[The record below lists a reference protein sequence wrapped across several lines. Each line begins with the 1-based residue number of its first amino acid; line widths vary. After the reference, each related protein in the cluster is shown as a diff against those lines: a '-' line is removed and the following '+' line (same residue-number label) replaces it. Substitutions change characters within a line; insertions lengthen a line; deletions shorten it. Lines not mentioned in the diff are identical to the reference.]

1 VTAVAREYLNSFFVW
16 FGGIFL
22 VAGLP
27 ILLIG
32 VWLSRGVAAQRRL
45 DTDGRTV
52 QGTVLVK
59 SRITSSST
67 SRSTAS
73 STTSY
78 SVTYR
83 FALPTGETRRGAATV
98 GRGTWEALVER
109 GPVEVRYLP
118 ESPEVSCIPGQVSDT
133 LAALLFVG
141 LGGLA
146 TVLGGVPFGMGVHR
160 VRTER
165 RLLREGVP
173 VEATV
178 ERVEESN
185 ASFGGVAQWWVF
197 YRFRDHQG
205 RTWSGRS
212 GYLPPEEASSWH
224 PGDRGQA
231 RFDGRRP
238 DRSVWVGRQ

>member
-1 VTAVAREYLNSFFVW
+1 MAREYLNSFLVW

-22 VAGLP
+22 LAGLP
-27 ILLIG
+27 ILIVGL
-32 VWLSRGVAAQRRL
+32 WLTRGVAAQRRL
-45 DTDGRTV
+45 DADGHTT

-59 SRITSSST
+59 SRSTSSST
-67 SRSTAS
+67 SRSTTS
-73 STTSY
+73 STTTY

-83 FALPTGETRRGAATV
+83 FALPTGETRRGTAQV
-98 GRGTWEALVER
+98 GRGAWEALAER

-118 ESPEVSCIPGQVSDT
+118 ESPGVSRIPGQIGDT
-133 LAALLFVG
+133 LMAVLFVG
-141 LGGLA
+141 MGGLA
-146 TVLGGVPFGMGVHR
+146 TILGGVTFGIGVRQAHIARR
-160 VRTER
+160 V
-165 RLLREGVP
+165 LREGAL

-205 RTWSGRS
+205 RPWGGRS

-231 RFDGRRP
+231 RFDPRRP

>member
-1 VTAVAREYLNSFFVW
+1 M
-16 FGGIFL
+16 
-22 VAGLP
+22 
-27 ILLIG
+27 
-32 VWLSRGVAAQRRL
+32 
-45 DTDGRTV
+45 
-52 QGTVLVK
+52 
-59 SRITSSST
+59 
-67 SRSTAS
+67 
-73 STTSY
+73 
-78 SVTYR
+78 
-83 FALPTGETRRGAATV
+83 
-98 GRGTWEALVER
+98 
-109 GPVEVRYLP
+109 RYLP
-118 ESPEVSCIPGQVSDT
+118 GSPEVSCIPGQVSDT